1 LGDLLSKIREA
12 YRSNMPQQLW
22 NKDQKAF
29 NTAVWAMR
37 GKEKLID
44 PTTKLKD
51 GEEIKFFLTL
61 AGG

>member
-1 LGDLLSKIREA
+1 MGLTWLNNFG
-12 YRSNMPQQLW
+12 

-29 NTAVWAMR
+29 NKAIWAMR

-44 PTTKLKD
+44 PITKLKD